1 MLRAACSVSP
11 IIYLYRI
18 GILDWLPMLFDEILM
33 PTVVLEDLLSAKF
46 IGFDV
51 PSPFDLPWVSYDDPQ
66 ITVPS
71 AWVSLDL
78 SSGEVAAMSLAFENA
93 DCVVLLDDPAA
104 RRAARVVGLNY
115 WGTLKI
121 LLEAKARGLTP
132 EITPYVDR
140 LASSSILLSA
150 DNRRRILTLAGEDPH
165 KPVATF
171 PVALSDNQT
180 VSTLPVAPSGDQSDH
195 KPDDKTASTSQ
206 VAPSAD
212 QSGEKQDDK
221 SDDKPITTLPVA
233 PVDTH
238 LNNKS
243 DDE

>member
-78 SSGEVAAMSLAFENA
+78 SSGEVAAMSLAFENP
-93 DCVVLLDDPAA
+93 DCTVLLDEPMG
-104 RRAARVVGLNY
+104 RRAASLVGIKY

-121 LLEAKARGLTP
+121 LLEAKKRGL
-132 EITPYVDR
+132 IGSIAPYVDR
-140 LASSSILLSA
+140 LGKTGIWIVGET
-150 DNRRRILTLAGEDPH
+150 RQRILKLAGE
-165 KPVATF
+165 
-171 PVALSDNQT
+171 
-180 VSTLPVAPSGDQSDH
+180 
-195 KPDDKTASTSQ
+195 ASE
-206 VAPSAD
+206 AGGP
-212 QSGEKQDDK
+212 
-221 SDDKPITTLPVA
+221 L
-233 PVDTH
+233 
-238 LNNKS
+238 
-243 DDE
+243 

>member
-1 MLRAACSVSP
+1 
-11 IIYLYRI
+11 
-18 GILDWLPMLFDEILM
+18 MLFDEIVM
-33 PTVVLEDLLSAKF
+33 PTVVLEDLLNAKF

-93 DCVVLLDDPAA
+93 DCIVLLDDPAA
-104 RRAARVVGLNY
+104 RRAARVVGLHY

-121 LLEAKARGLTP
+121 LLEAKARGLAP

-150 DNRRRILTLAGEDPH
+150 ENRRRILTLAGEDPH

-171 PVALSDNQT
+171 PVAPAENRPDDKLDDKS
-180 VSTLPVAPSGDQSDH
+180 VSTLPVEPSGNQPEDKSEGKPVSTSSVAPSGDQLD
-195 KPDDKTASTSQ
+195 
-206 VAPSAD
+206 
-212 QSGEKQDDK
+212 EK
-221 SDDKPITTLPVA
+221 SDDKSGSKLPVTPA
-233 PVDTH
+233 EAH
-238 LNNKS
+238 LDEKADNKS